1 MTDKAIAQTI
11 LDQLGGRMFGVM
23 TGAKDM
29 IALESGIRFRI
40 GKNAKGVNLVEIKL
54 NGRDLYDIEFM
65 RVRAH
70 TVKTV
75 SAANDIYAD
84 SLVATFEDAT
94 GLATS
99 LGRRAA

>member
-11 LDQLGGRMFGVM
+11 LDQLGWRMFGVM

-29 IALESGIRFRI
+29 IALKDGIRFRI
-40 GKNAKGVNLVEIKL
+40 GKNVKSVNLVEVRL
-54 NGRDLYDIEFM
+54 NGRDLYDVEFM
-65 RVRAH
+65 RIRAH

-75 SAANDIYAD
+75 SKSLDVYAD
-84 SLVATFEDAT
+84 RLVATFEEAT